1 MLARSFC
8 LALVRRKIIP
18 YNPKLKEFARQ
29 HRNHSTQSEIRLWS
43 RLKGKRMF
51 GYDFHRQK
59 PIGNF
64 ILDFFC
70 HELMLGIELQGL
82 THDWEEVQGKDKVK
96 TAEMDKLGI
105 TVLRFND
112 DDVMK
117 DIDNVMLQIVAF
129 IENVEEQKRLG
140 E

>member
-1 MLARSFC
+1 M
-8 LALVRRKIIP
+8 
-18 YNPKLKEFARQ
+18 
-29 HRNHSTQSEIRLWS
+29 WS

-82 THDWEEVQGKDKVK
+82 THDWEEVQAKDKVK
-96 TAEMDKLGI
+96 MVEMEKLGI

-112 DDVMK
+112 EDVLK

-129 IENVEEQKRLG
+129 IENFEEQKRLG
-140 E
+140 G

>member
-1 MLARSFC
+1 
-8 LALVRRKIIP
+8 VQRKIIP
-18 YNPKLKEFARQ
+18 YNPKLKELARQ
-29 HRNHSTQSEIRLWS
+29 HRNRSTQSEIRLWS

-51 GYDFHRQK
+51 DYDFHRQK

-82 THDWEEVQGKDKVK
+82 THDWEEVQEKDKVK
-96 TAEMDKLGI
+96 MTEMEKLGI

-112 DDVMK
+112 EDVMK
-117 DIDNVMLQIVAF
+117 DIDNVLLQIVAF
-129 IENVEEQKRLG
+129 IENFDEQKRLG
-140 E
+140 G

>member
-1 MLARSFC
+1 
-8 LALVRRKIIP
+8 
-18 YNPKLKEFARQ
+18 
-29 HRNHSTQSEIRLWS
+29 
-43 RLKGKRMF
+43 MF

-82 THDWEEVQGKDKVK
+82 THDWEEVQAKDNVK
-96 TAEMDKLGI
+96 MVEMEKLGI
-105 TVLRFND
+105 AVLRFND
-112 DDVMK
+112 EDVLK

-129 IENVEEQKRLG
+129 IETFEEQKRLG
-140 E
+140 G